1 VRAGRQRARAPG
13 WTRADR
19 RVINFSAMPI
29 YEYECRAC
37 HHEFEQLVRTGDTP
51 HCPKCEGQD
60 LERLLSHVAVSSEHT
75 RALNFKQARQAA
87 RRVQRDKDVAQAEY
101 EKKHREEGH

>member
-1 VRAGRQRARAPG
+1 
-13 WTRADR
+13 
-19 RVINFSAMPI
+19 MPI

-37 HHEFEQLVRTGDTP
+37 RHQFEVLLRTGDTAE
-51 HCPKCEGQD
+51 CPQCHAQD

-75 RALNFKQARQAA
+75 RQVNFNQARAKA
-87 RRVQRDKDVAQAEY
+87 RLVQRDKDHAQMEY